1 MKKIIIAIDGFAA
14 TGKSTVAKKIANSLG
29 YVYIDTGAM
38 YRSVTYFGQKQNDGE
53 GIDVMQLVDSLS
65 QLKIHFENSEQGQQT
80 FLNDE
85 NVTVK
90 IREAKVNN
98 AVSDIA
104 SVKEIRDFLVT
115 QQRQMGKDKGIVMD
129 GRDIG
134 TVVFPE
140 AESKFFL
147 TASPEIRAKRRHKE
161 QLEAGNLEPYE
172 AVLENVKARDHQ
184 DFTRLINP
192 LRKAESAVEIEVSN
206 LSIDEVYEKMMN
218 QIKGVIGV

>member
-53 GIDVMQLVDSLS
+53 GIDVMQLVDSHS

-184 DFTRLINP
+184 DSTRLINP

>member
-14 TGKSTVAKKIANSLG
+14 TGKSTLAKKIAAALD
-29 YVYIDTGAM
+29 YTYIDTGAT
-38 YRSVTYFGQKQNDGE
+38 YRAVTYFGQKQNDGE

-172 AVLENVKARDHQ
+172 AVLENVKARDH
-184 DFTRLINP
+184 
-192 LRKAESAVEIEVSN
+192 
-206 LSIDEVYEKMMN
+206 
-218 QIKGVIGV
+218 